1 MWLLLIC
8 VCVHCVCVCV
18 WCYRLCLRDV
28 DMKLTHKDL
37 EMMRQCT
44 QRHRNSLVLQKLK
57 VSTHTRSVQ
66 LATSHSL
73 LQSIIR
79 QDSESVHTQIVHVNG
94 LPTPYKIFRHPPYGH
109 VIKLCVWRTR
119 VLSLLQLQQCSLSR
133 S

>member
-1 MWLLLIC
+1 MC
-8 VCVHCVCVCV
+8 VCSLCVCVCVCV

-79 QDSESVHTQIVHVNG
+79 QDSVKVKVSVHT
-94 LPTPYKIFRHPPYGH
+94 LYT
-109 VIKLCVWRTR
+109 
-119 VLSLLQLQQCSLSR
+119 
-133 S
+133 